1 MGERL
6 QWKKVLSIWIGMY
19 PVNVATSWV
28 ITMLPWWGGVSLP
41 ARSAIVVT
49 VVAPIMCLVMMP
61 AVTRLLAPWLRRT
74 PAQSRI
80 ERELCARLDALAAPH
95 RGADEAGPSRSR
107 AGDSRPPRLPPAA
120 TPAHRYFRT
129 GSLESARP
137 GAGLRYAEEDRGGAA
152 SLHASVGRSRWSDST
167 RWSSVPGYPD

>member
-49 VVAPIMCLVMMP
+49 VVAPIMCLIMMP
-61 AVTRLLAPWLRRT
+61 AVTRLLAPWLRRR
-74 PAQSRI
+74 AVHVQR
-80 ERELCARLDALAAPH
+80 ERELCAKLDALSAALPVDEPAH
-95 RGADEAGPSRSR
+95 SAAALGYAEIGAQGWGDRSLR
-107 AGDSRPPRLPPAA
+107 AGR
-120 TPAHRYFRT
+120 
-129 GSLESARP
+129 
-137 GAGLRYAEEDRGGAA
+137 
-152 SLHASVGRSRWSDST
+152 GRSRWSDSI
-167 RWSSVPGYPD
+167 RWSSEPEYQA

>member
-74 PAQSRI
+74 PEQGRI
-80 ERELCARLDALAAPH
+80 ERELCARLDALAAPPCDAEEV
-95 RGADEAGPSRSR
+95 RASRSR
-107 AGDSRPPRLPPAA
+107 AERHRPPRSSRSD
-120 TPAHRYFRT
+120 TPRSVR
-129 GSLESARP
+129 SD
-137 GAGLRYAEEDRGGAA
+137 AGLRYAEEDRGGAA

-167 RWSSVPGYPD
+167 RWSSEPGYPG